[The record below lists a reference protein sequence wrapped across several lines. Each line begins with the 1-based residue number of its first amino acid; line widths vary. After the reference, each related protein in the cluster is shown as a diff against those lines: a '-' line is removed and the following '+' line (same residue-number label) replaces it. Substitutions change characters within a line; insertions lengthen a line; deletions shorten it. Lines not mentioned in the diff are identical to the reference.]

1 MSSAKVRLARLESK
15 TGGNGYMHV
24 IKGPADGA
32 YNVDALLKAAGKVQ
46 GPSDLVVYLNEFGEN
61 PPAALVSP
69 YSDASRCHANWQF
82 RGGFKIFVRGVTWH
96 CLPQLVD
103 KRTKMVGVTPPP
115 SN

>member
-61 PPAALVSP
+61 SPPARYLS
-69 YSDASRCHANWQF
+69 S
-82 RGGFKIFVRGVTWH
+82 
-96 CLPQLVD
+96 
-103 KRTKMVGVTPPP
+103 TPIKC
-115 SN
+115 